1 MKNFSG
7 FLIINSNIC
16 HGQFDKSSVS
26 SVNAKCCRYWDI
38 CGAQRNQNVT
48 DNTCKKKRKTQT
60 CLITQHSQYPFIPPT
75 QRYFQPKLAPTLL
88 SLLLGWGTIDT
99 ILKEI
104 KYDFDVLQ
112 SYKFLQCRP
121 VRPAQQSWE
130 GLRGSKAIK
139 RMVQTSETKG
149 RNFHSDRMLLIF
161 LFSLLIQQSTAT
173 NSIFS
178 SPADQYINL
187 KDTSGSLLRRGKACS
202 NIFVWYR
209 EQVQGKSL
217 KVYNSLHNMM

>member
-1 MKNFSG
+1 MSSAQYPETG
-7 FLIINSNIC
+7 LNSVSSISISISVSSV
-16 HGQFDKSSVS
+16 SSVS

-48 DNTCKKKRKTQT
+48 DNTCKKNERHKPVWLLNTLNTQST
-60 CLITQHSQYPFIPPT
+60 PPT
-75 QRYFQPKLAPTLL
+75 QRYFQPKLAPTPL

-130 GLRGSKAIK
+130 GLRGSEAIK

-161 LFSLLIQQSTAT
+161 LFSLLIQRSTAT
-173 NSIFS
+173 NSIFTWKS
-178 SPADQYINL
+178 NCWE
-187 KDTSGSLLRRGKACS
+187 GEESLQ
-202 NIFVWYR
+202 NFVLGIL
-209 EQVQGKSL
+209 VT
-217 KVYNSLHNMM
+217 